1 MARPP
6 RTTLPDGIGKESDRV
21 VALREGLTADAVRKM
36 RQKAQ
41 IPSAHG
47 WGGDRRSKDWR
58 EKY

>member
-1 MARPP
+1 
-6 RTTLPDGIGKESDRV
+6 V

-47 WGGDRRSKDWR
+47 WGGERRSKDWR
-58 EKY
+58 EK